1 MLPATRGRY
10 ALRAGTDTSSEWAA
24 FHWARVAPNP
34 VRAGPDGVLAAAGE
48 DEAAGLGG
56 GEALGPDVVPAAA
69 GEDEAAGLAGGE
81 VLGSAAGFTPLQ
93 PVSARTTASALTAVK
108 SFTEG

>member
-1 MLPATRGRY
+1 M
-10 ALRAGTDTSSEWAA
+10 WAA

-48 DEAAGLGG
+48 DEAAREGAGEAAAREGEAAGLGG
-56 GEALGPDVVPAAA
+56 GEALDFAA
-69 GEDEAAGLAGGE
+69 G
-81 VLGSAAGFTPLQ
+81 LQ
-93 PVSARTTASALTAVK
+93 PVSARTAASALAAVK